1 MTIDFKIVISRL
13 LRETLVPFLFVSS
26 RKKLIAPVATRK
38 RERERADFSKRNRN
52 IPYCTEWFNYRDRIL
67 LSHPLSSSLFAQVTQ
82 IRCPRQIPKFAP
94 IQRNT
99 RLRAPFRNPK
109 PRKRVNALQHCSY
122 SRLFR
127 KWRNCSV
134 GIVRAT
140 DSRRKSLAQRYTKS
154 EESLFRTR
162 LLPCPSPIG
171 FVSAKQIHDTFVR
184 GNVKRSCSPARV
196 SLSRRTF
203 QFAAD
208 AILERASRFRRD
220 PSQKE
225 SRRGGVKVNLAKTG
239 RPSLAAGRL
248 DAAFAFR

>member
-99 RLRAPFRNPK
+99 RLRASFRNPK

-154 EESLFRTR
+154 EESLFRTVRVYCRARARSVSSRQNRFTTPSFVGTWNVRAR
-162 LLPCPSPIG
+162 LLAFLFLGERFNLPRTRFWSARL
-171 FVSAKQIHDTFVR
+171 VSGAI
-184 GNVKRSCSPARV
+184 PAR
-196 SLSRRTF
+196 RKAGE
-203 QFAAD
+203 AAW
-208 AILERASRFRRD
+208 
-220 PSQKE
+220 K
-225 SRRGGVKVNLAKTG
+225 
-239 RPSLAAGRL
+239 
-248 DAAFAFR
+248 